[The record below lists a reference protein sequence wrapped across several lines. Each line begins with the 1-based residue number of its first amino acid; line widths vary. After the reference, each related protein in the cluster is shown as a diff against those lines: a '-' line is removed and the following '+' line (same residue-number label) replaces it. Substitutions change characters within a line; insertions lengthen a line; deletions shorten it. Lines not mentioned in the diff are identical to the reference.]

1 MNTKTQIS
9 KVRSVVFDL
18 LSRDKATRSDDIYL
32 YKLVIKEMTP
42 GLLNKSFD
50 QVLSEHFDNGLVH
63 FETVRRTRAQI
74 QSCHPELVD
83 KVTYGKRKKKAETYI
98 KDLMLA

>member
-1 MNTKTQIS
+1 MRRQPKNH
-9 KVRSVVFDL
+9 KVRSVILDL
-18 LSRDKATRSDDIYL
+18 LNTDKATRSDDIYL
-32 YKLVIKEMTP
+32 YKQVIKQTNP
-42 GLLNKSFD
+42 GLLSKSFD

-83 KVTYGKRKKKAETYI
+83 KVTYGKRKKKAERYI
-98 KDLMLA
+98 KELMLS